1 MILICRALQLF
12 DTEANRKV
20 KREPAFAMDLPKGF
34 IPFPDASNSSIS
46 LEEGGDEQEVELQQ
60 RLDVVGQLWSFS

>member
-1 MILICRALQLF
+1 MCVQLF

-34 IPFPDASNSSIS
+34 IPFPDTSNSS

-60 RLDVVGQLWSFS
+60 NLDIVGQLWSFS